1 MTDHDI
7 DLTTEAFTIHA
18 SEKVSTGDY
27 ETGTVSMTIEGS
39 IEGVD
44 VDAELP
50 DALRAR
56 LHTIQRQLQRDVEQ
70 AAMNR
75 VRERQHE
82 EWGPN
87 AGLDRE

>member
-7 DLTTEAFTIHA
+7 DLTADSYTIHA

-27 ETGTVSMTIEGS
+27 ENANVSMTVEGS
-39 IEGVD
+39 IEGVE
-44 VDAELP
+44 VLAELP
-50 DALRAR
+50 DELRAR